1 VLCSLGL
8 LRKRVA
14 EDISLLLRDDDP
26 FVPALLPT
34 PNGYAFPH
42 QAFVRCM
49 GRLLADVLAREQS
62 VRRHVS
68 VLPTYVPG
76 GSVRVHRNLAG
87 PLGRLSIGH
96 SRRRNGPGR
105 STRFF
110 RYPNAARASGLIVG
124 FAAPGPAELRA
135 AFAALDLLLLNRHEA
150 QAITGTRTLAAAAA
164 ALRRV
169 FTGGCEH

>member
-1 VLCSLGL
+1 M
-8 LRKRVA
+8 
-14 EDISLLLRDDDP
+14 
-26 FVPALLPT
+26 
-34 PNGYAFPH
+34 Y
-42 QAFVRCM
+42 
-49 GRLLADVLAREQS
+49 
-62 VRRHVS
+62 
-68 VLPTYVPG
+68 
-76 GSVRVHRNLAG
+76 RNLAG

-135 AFAALDLLLLNRHEA
+135 ALDLLLLNRHEA

>member
-1 VLCSLGL
+1 MLCSLGL

-34 PNGYAFPH
+34 PNRYAFPH
-42 QAFVRCM
+42 QAFARCM

-76 GSVRVHRNLAG
+76 GSVRACTATSPV
-87 PLGRLSIGH
+87 P
-96 SRRRNGPGR
+96 
-105 STRFF
+105 
-110 RYPNAARASGLIVG
+110 
-124 FAAPGPAELRA
+124 
-135 AFAALDLLLLNRHEA
+135 
-150 QAITGTRTLAAAAA
+150 
-164 ALRRV
+164 
-169 FTGGCEH
+169 